1 VAGELAAGGDERRWR
16 ENDKKRE
23 GQFRLARWM
32 IAALSEIGD
41 APGGGFGYF
50 AARVVRS
57 VLRERGVGCDARI
70 NVTPPVDGFKEVD
83 LFCP

>member
-1 VAGELAAGGDERRWR
+1 MAAGGDERRWR

-41 APGGGFGYF
+41 APGGDFGCF